1 MLAILRKDLAL
12 ELRTKEG
19 VSSLFVLGLLVL
31 LIFQFAMPERP
42 TPHTAAAALW
52 LAFVLAGTLGVQR
65 TFLIER
71 DALCLYGLLTAP
83 IDPSAIYVAKALGN
97 VILLTLLQLFVVPLI
112 AVFFGVSPP
121 VEVASW
127 AGFAL
132 VLLLGNVG
140 FSASAALFAAISVR
154 TRAREVMLPVL
165 LFPLLAPVMIA
176 AVQST
181 ARLLAGDPIADVAPW
196 IQVLVAFDAI
206 FGAAGWILFEQVVRE

>member
-19 VSSLFVLGLLVL
+19 ISSLFVLGLLVL

-42 TPHTAAAALW
+42 TPDTAAAALW

-112 AVFFGVSPP
+112 ALFFGVSPP
-121 VEVASW
+121 VGLGSL

-140 FSASAALFAAISVR
+140 FSAAAALFAAISVR

-181 ARLLAGDPIADVAPW
+181 AKLLAGESIADVSPW